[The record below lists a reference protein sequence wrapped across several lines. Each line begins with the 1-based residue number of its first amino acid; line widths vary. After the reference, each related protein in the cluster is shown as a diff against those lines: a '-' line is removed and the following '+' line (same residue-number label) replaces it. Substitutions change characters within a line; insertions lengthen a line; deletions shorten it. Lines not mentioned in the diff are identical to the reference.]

1 MRPVGY
7 GFPRTCLVG
16 NSVNREATGQPA
28 TPTRHHHLVTH
39 MFKHPVWRV
48 HHDQRKEV
56 NAMRR
61 LILMLTAALIMVL
74 AMALTAGSAMA
85 DTYNITCTDCV
96 DIIFIGN
103 PTFNFNYF

>member
-39 MFKHPVWRV
+39 MFKHSVWRV

-74 AMALTAGSAMA
+74 TMALSAGSAVA
-85 DTYNITCTDCV
+85 DTYNISCQDCV
-96 DIIFIGN
+96 DVFSGN
-103 PTFNFNYF
+103 TVSGG